1 MRPFQQCLTSINF
14 EHRSLLRIV
23 CTADLSNDEEHCL
36 IMAGDTRS
44 TVALLASLLLLSSL
58 PLLSGA
64 ETSEIVFEIE
74 ENSAQFNEWYVAGD
88 TVEIIAMFTNSGSQT
103 SIENDPSCGV
113 VLRISDALGTLLVDG
128 TPACRGQAQSIDL
141 TEGETY
147 SFDALTWNLQLDNG
161 EYVGPGIYTVSAYH
175 SATQSTASI
184 DIQVQTPVDVSTELV
199 LNLELNSRL
208 NTIQSNEEIIL
219 GVTLMNPTTQ
229 AISLPSNDGCLIELG
244 INEESSLTMPCFAN
258 FESLEPYE
266 QTLLGHILLEDGS
279 LIQGTNTIQA
289 SLPSQLLLNTMTFTL
304 DEVDSIDTSL
314 QSTLLTEVLSQET
327 EAKVYSQG
335 DIYTSTLLMTNTEA
349 ETVSLQFTNTC
360 RAEMWILDD
369 GGSVVFDSRMLKN
382 CNALV
387 IDYSLDQNEQVQF
400 GLPDWTFTDLEGCEI
415 ASGEYT
421 LVAEIPEFHLSS
433 IQSIQYE
440 KVASSGCKNPLRVE
454 MNPEVSPIE
463 GGFDLTLEV
472 SPFDGDVDMRWIG
485 PCAVM
490 VSIIDLST
498 IEEVHSQAS
507 MCDYYDGRHFVL
519 PSDAAPLELQIGS
532 VDMVDM
538 ELQPLPE
545 GQYQMVLSL
554 ETNPQTR
561 AGFVFSWPLADEEI
575 TMEQSVEVV
584 VEQQPRLVSGTWSGL
599 QTDQGTCWMFES
611 PDEGQLLLSSS
622 ILGQWIPRQGWSGT
636 YTVVDAPAH
645 RACENFQ
652 ATSFQVRSVE
662 VESQI
667 QTTEP
672 VADQAETE
680 SELSVQEQAESLVP
694 SVIVVVTTG
703 SLLSL
708 LFTFVLSNES
718 LRIPSTTAGL
728 WLLGLIGR
736 THETT
741 DGRYQ
746 RGRLMGYL
754 TANPGCHFRALMAAL
769 DMSNGQITHH
779 LRILESEEG
788 IWRRKDGRLVR
799 YYPLTNSL
807 YPGMKEDD
815 LPVPPLSPDPNS
827 LQGKILSLLDHD
839 GPLGEFPTQAELAV
853 RLEKSQQ
860 LVSHH
865 LRTLQKF
872 GLVEKRKMGLK
883 NRYKLTREAIFL
895 LETNTDFTRED

>member
-1 MRPFQQCLTSINF
+1 
-14 EHRSLLRIV
+14 
-23 CTADLSNDEEHCL
+23 
-36 IMAGDTRS
+36 MAGDTRS

-64 ETSEIVFEIE
+64 ETSETVFAIE
-74 ENSAQFNEWYVAGD
+74 ETSTQLNEWYAAGD
-88 TVEIIAMFTNSGSQT
+88 TVEITAMFTNSGIQT

-113 VLRISDALGTLLVDG
+113 VLRVNDALGALLVDG
-128 TPACRGQAQSIDL
+128 TPACRGQSQSIDL
-141 TEGETY
+141 AESETY
-147 SFDALTWNLQLDNG
+147 SFDTLTWNLQLDDG
-161 EYVGPGIYTVSAYH
+161 QYVEPGIYTVSAYH
-175 SATQSTASI
+175 SATQSIASI
-184 DIQVQTPVDVSTELV
+184 DIQVQTPVDVSTEIV
-199 LNLELNSRL
+199 LNLEVSSRL
-208 NTIQSNEEIIL
+208 NPIQLNEEVIL
-219 GVTLMNPTTQ
+219 GVTLSNPTAQ
-229 AISLPSNDGCLIELG
+229 AVPLPSNDGCLIELS
-244 INEESSLTMPCFAN
+244 INEESSLAMPCFAN
-258 FESLEPYE
+258 FDSLEPYE
-266 QTLLGHILLEDGS
+266 QTLLGHILLKDAS

-304 DEVDSIDTSL
+304 DQIDSIDTSF
-314 QSTLLTEVLSQET
+314 QSTLLTEVIQEGN
-327 EAKVYSQG
+327 EAKIYSHG
-335 DIYTSTLLMTNTEA
+335 DIYSSSLLMTNTET

-360 RAEMWILDD
+360 RAEMWIIDD
-369 GGSVVFDSRMLKN
+369 SGDVVFDSRMLKN
-382 CNALV
+382 CNAV
-387 IDYSLDQNEQVQF
+387 EIDYILDQNEQVQF
-400 GLPDWTFTDLEGCEI
+400 RLPDWTFTDLEGCEI

-433 IQSIQYE
+433 IQNIHYE
-440 KVASSGCKNPLRVE
+440 KVASAGCNDPLRVV
-454 MNPEVSPIE
+454 MNPEVYSIE

-472 SPFDGDVDMRWIG
+472 TPFDGDVDMRWIG

-519 PSDAAPLELQIGS
+519 PSGASPLELQIGS

-545 GQYQMVLSL
+545 GQYQMILSL

-561 AGFVFSWPLADEEI
+561 AGFVFSWPLVDEET

-599 QTDQGTCWMFES
+599 QTDQGTCWMLES
-611 PDEGQLLLSSS
+611 PDEGQLLLSSA
-622 ILGQWIPRQGWSGT
+622 ILGQWAPRQGLSGT
-636 YTVVDAPAH
+636 YTIVDAPAH

-652 ATSFQVRSVE
+652 AASFQVRDVE
-662 VESQI
+662 IESQP
-667 QTTEP
+667 QTIEP
-672 VADQAETE
+672 VAEQSNPEVQ
-680 SELSVQEQAESLVP
+680 SSIQEQAESLVP
-694 SVIVVVTTG
+694 PVIFVVTTG

-708 LFTFVLSNES
+708 LFTFVLSNET

-728 WLLGLIGR
+728 WLLGLLGR

-769 DMSNGQITHH
+769 EMSNGQITHH

-807 YPGMKEDD
+807 YPGMNEDD

-827 LQGKILSLLDHD
+827 LQGKILTLLDRD